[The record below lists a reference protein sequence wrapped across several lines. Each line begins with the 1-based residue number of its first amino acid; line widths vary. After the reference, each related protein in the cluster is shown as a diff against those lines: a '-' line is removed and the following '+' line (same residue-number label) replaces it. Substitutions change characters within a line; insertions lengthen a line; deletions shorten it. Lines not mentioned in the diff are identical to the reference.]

1 MKAAL
6 SRWKQRIERLEE
18 KMGTKRQPQ
27 MIYLTPNLKPDGDDS
42 EETPWSVKIAPGVW
56 AKAFGA
62 PFSSEDI
69 ERLRREYVDGKAQP

>member
-1 MKAAL
+1 MNNL
-6 SRWKQRIERLEE
+6 RRWQQRIERLE
-18 KMGTKRQPQ
+18 KRIGTRVGPQ
-27 MIYLTPNLKPDGDDS
+27 LIYLTPNLKPEGDDA
-42 EETPWSVKIAPGVW
+42 EETPWSVKIAAGVW